1 MIPAAFEY
9 IRAESVSAAL
19 ELLGQN
25 PHAKLVA
32 GGHSM
37 LPMLKLRLAQA
48 SLLIDISRVA
58 DLKGIEIKESIRF
71 GALCTHGQILASEA
85 LHDILPVM
93 RATADLIADPL
104 VRNRG
109 TIGGALAN
117 ADPAADW
124 PAVVIA
130 LGGELELVS
139 AGGSRRIP
147 ARDFFLGVMATALAE
162 GEILTAI
169 HIPLPGPLDRSGYRK
184 IRHPASGYA
193 VVGVAARVVLDRGRI
208 AAATIGIT
216 GAASAPFESLAAGAY
231 LAGQSVSSETI
242 AQAASIAAQEVDY
255 LADTYASA
263 DYRRHLVVTEATRLL
278 ISLLAET

>member
-1 MIPAAFEY
+1 
-9 IRAESVSAAL
+9 
-19 ELLGQN
+19 
-25 PHAKLVA
+25 
-32 GGHSM
+32 M

-93 RATADLIADPL
+93 RVTADLIADPL
-104 VRNRG
+104 VRNRE
-109 TIGGALAN
+109 TIGGALVN

-139 AGGSRRIP
+139 AGGSRRIQ

-216 GAASAPFESLAAGAY
+216 GAASAPFESLVATAY

-242 AQAASIAAQEVDY
+242 AQAASIAAQGVDY

-278 ISLLAET
+278 TGLLAET

>member
-19 ELLGQN
+19 GLLSQS
-25 PHAKLVA
+25 PDAKLLA
-32 GGHSM
+32 GGHSL
-37 LPMLKLRLAQA
+37 LPMLKLRLAQP
-48 SLLIDISRVA
+48 SLLIDISRLA
-58 DLKGIEIKESIRF
+58 ELKGIEIKESIRF
-71 GALCTHGQILASEA
+71 GALCTHGQILASDA
-85 LHDILPVM
+85 LNDIL
-93 RATADLIADPL
+93 ADPL

-130 LGGELELVS
+130 LGGELDLVS
-139 AGGSRRIP
+139 PGGSRRVP
-147 ARDFFLGVMATALAE
+147 ARDFFLGVMTTALAE

-169 HIPLPGPLDRSGYRK
+169 HIPLPGPLDKSGYRK

-193 VVGVAARVVLDRGRI
+193 VVGVAARVVLDRGRVT
-208 AAATIGIT
+208 AATIGIT

-242 AQAASIAAQEVDY
+242 AQAALIAAQDVDY
-255 LADTYASA
+255 LADTYASE

-278 ISLLAET
+278 TSLLAAA